1 MDIRFQDPA
10 SFHRATA
17 AMVGSAAVSGIA
29 LHSVTSMAPL
39 VGGLVGLAAGAAWAY
54 GRPTLRFAAAAI
66 AVLPILA
73 MTMAWASS
81 IPQTVSFVVA
91 ASVIALGVTI
101 GGPRG
106 VKGALTVALT
116 ALVVLVGMWCAMRFA
131 TARETAK
138 MPAWLLGGISAAAMG
153 MVGAFAMIP
162 RHLKM
167 SSDPVSAAVRQL
179 PAGLDAEVKALC
191 ERSLAIWKSAK
202 EDLADEGGKNLV
214 RDGVLKTL
222 EVGAKSAEV
231 KVTGPTDAE
240 LARRMSELDGKIAAT
255 TDPEAKTQY
264 QAARAALD
272 DQHRYRE
279 HITKGKERL
288 VARMHNHVAAL
299 EKFQLAA
306 TGLEAARS
314 SEHSTSMKQL
324 EELSSEVAASGEALA
339 EIEMGDAAKA
349 MKPAGL
355 SLAGTIEVGQAG
367 QAGPAPQT
375 RTSAEPD
382 AESGAMA

>member
-1 MDIRFQDPA
+1 MDIRFQDHA

-17 AMVGSAAVSGIA
+17 AMVGGAALTGIA
-29 LHSVTSMAPL
+29 LHSITPMAPL
-39 VGGLVGLAAGAAWAY
+39 VGGIVGMAAGAAWAY
-54 GRPTLRFAAAAI
+54 GRPKLRFLAAAI

-73 MTMAWASS
+73 MTMTWAAAL
-81 IPQTVSFVVA
+81 PQTASFVIA
-91 ASVIALGVTI
+91 ASVIALGVAI

-106 VKGALTVALT
+106 IKGALAVSLT
-116 ALVVLVGMWCAMRFA
+116 AFVVLVGMWCAMRFA

-138 MPAWLLGGISAAAMG
+138 LPVWLLSGISAAAMG
-153 MVGAFAMIP
+153 MVGAFAMVP

-167 SSDPVSAAVRQL
+167 ATDPVAAAVRQL
-179 PAGLDAEVKALC
+179 PAGLDPEVKALC
-191 ERSLAIWKSAK
+191 ERSLAIWNTAK
-202 EDLADEGGKNLV
+202 EELADEGGKSLV

-240 LARRMSELDGKIAAT
+240 LARRMTELDGKIAAT
-255 TDPEAKTQY
+255 SDPEAKSQY

-279 HITKGKERL
+279 HIAKGKERL

-306 TGLEAARS
+306 TGLEAARAS
-314 SEHSTSMKQL
+314 SADSTTVKQL
-324 EELSSEVAASGEALA
+324 EELSSDVTASGEALA
-339 EIEMGDAAKA
+339 ELEMGEPAAKLPA
-349 MKPAGL
+349 KPT
-355 SLAGTIEVGQAG
+355 SRSVSGTIEVVEA
-367 QAGPAPQT
+367 PAAA
-375 RTSAEPD
+375 SEAEPD

>member
-1 MDIRFQDPA
+1 MDIRFQDHA

-17 AMVGSAAVSGIA
+17 AMVGGAAVTGIA
-29 LHSVTSMAPL
+29 LHSVTPMAPL
-39 VGGLVGLAAGAAWAY
+39 IGGVVGLAAGAAWAY
-54 GRPTLRFAAAAI
+54 GRSKLRFVAAAI
-66 AVLPILA
+66 AIVPL
-73 MTMAWASS
+73 MMMSMAWAAG
-81 IPQTVSFVVA
+81 IPQALGFVTA
-91 ASVIALGVTI
+91 ASVLALGLTI

-106 VKGALTVALT
+106 IKGALTVMLT
-116 ALVVLVGMWCAMRFA
+116 AFVVLVGMWCAMRFS

-138 MPAWLLGGISAAAMG
+138 LPAWLLGGMSAAAMG

-179 PAGLDAEVKALC
+179 PAGLDPEVKALC
-191 ERSLAIWKSAK
+191 ERSLAIWNTAK
-202 EDLADEGGKNLV
+202 EALADEGGKNLV

-240 LARRMSELDGKIAAT
+240 LARRMTELDGKIAAT
-255 TDPEAKTQY
+255 TDPEAKAQY
-264 QAARAALD
+264 QAARSALD

-279 HITKGKERL
+279 HISKGKERL

-306 TGLEAARS
+306 TGLDAARHTANS
-314 SEHSTSMKQL
+314 DQQL
-324 EELSSEVAASGEALA
+324 EELSSNVAASGEALA
-339 EIEMGDAAKA
+339 EIEMGESAKPGRA
-349 MKPAGL
+349 IAGM
-355 SLAGTIEVGQAG
+355 IEVVD
-367 QAGPAPQT
+367 APKGA
-375 RTSAEPD
+375 SEPD